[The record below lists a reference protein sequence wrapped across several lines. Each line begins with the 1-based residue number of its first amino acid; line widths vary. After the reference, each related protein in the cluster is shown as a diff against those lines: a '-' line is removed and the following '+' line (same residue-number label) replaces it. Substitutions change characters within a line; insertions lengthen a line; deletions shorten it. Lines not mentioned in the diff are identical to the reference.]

1 MPSGT
6 WVFRSVCPSDRG
18 CQRGASAEAVVIS
31 VQRQRIRVMSFA
43 LLQWVS
49 LQIRCFGAMVLH
61 ARWNS
66 DFFRVNVMYAPILSS
81 GNV

>member
-6 WVFRSVCPSDRG
+6 RVSRSVCPSDRG

-49 LQIRCFGAMVLH
+49 LTNISALEQWFLH
-61 ARWNS
+61 ARES
-66 DFFRVNVMYAPILSS
+66 SVFFRVNVCKICVSS